1 VLPSSLRPIKRGLCR
16 LRGVLMRNS
25 YLYAQGTRRAVTS
38 DRWHAEI
45 KAGGYRAVIFDCDG
59 TLVESAEAHFHSF
72 QSALRAQGHEIN
84 RDWYFTRTG
93 LDRLTT
99 LRAFAAD
106 APGPLDIDLATRHS
120 IDFFIANSAA
130 VLPIAETVQ
139 FVRLLEGELPL
150 AVGTNAEAEIARAS
164 LNATEILGC
173 FAHVSSVSLGLA
185 PKPAPDIFQDAAKK
199 LGFPPSQTLVIED
212 SDQGVEAAMIAGF
225 DVIRLI

>member
-1 VLPSSLRPIKRGLCR
+1 
-16 LRGVLMRNS
+16 MRNS

-59 TLVESAEAHFHSF
+59 TLVESADLHFQSF
-72 QSALRAQGHEIN
+72 QSALQAQGHDMQY
-84 RDWYFTRTG
+84 DWYFARTG
-93 LDRLTT
+93 LDRLAI

-106 APGPLDIDLATRHS
+106 AAGPLDIDLAARHS
-120 IDFFIANSAA
+120 IDFFMANSAA

-139 FVRLLEGELPL
+139 LVRLLEGEFPM
-150 AVGTNAEAEIARAS
+150 AVGTNAEAKIARAS
-164 LNATEILGC
+164 LNITGILDC

-185 PKPAPDIFQDAAKK
+185 PKPAPDIFQGAAKK

>member
-1 VLPSSLRPIKRGLCR
+1 
-16 LRGVLMRNS
+16 MRNS

-59 TLVESAEAHFHSF
+59 TLVESADLHFQSF
-72 QSALRAQGHEIN
+72 QSALQAQGHDMQF
-84 RDWYFTRTG
+84 DWYIARTG
-93 LDRLTT
+93 LDRLAI
-99 LRAFAAD
+99 LRAFEVDAA
-106 APGPLDIDLATRHS
+106 GPLDIDLAARHS
-120 IDFFIANSAA
+120 FDFFMANSAV

-139 FVRLLEGELPL
+139 LVRLLEDELPL

-164 LNATEILGC
+164 LNATGILQC

-212 SDQGVEAAMIAGF
+212 SDQGVKAAMIAGF
-225 DVIRLI
+225 DVMRLI

>member
-1 VLPSSLRPIKRGLCR
+1 
-16 LRGVLMRNS
+16 MRNS

-84 RDWYFTRTG
+84 
-93 LDRLTT
+93 
-99 LRAFAAD
+99 RAFAAD